1 MIKPQMDQQLK
12 VLKELDDLIARS
24 DAEGKTGTA
33 SAEDVDHLRAYASDM
48 RRACNT
54 AVALET
60 ALTPP
65 KVEKK
70 EEKKEEP
77 AAEEKKEEKK
87 EEPAAEEKKPAKRK
101 SRAKKDEPKAGAPPA
116 DAPAPETAEAEDDD
130 LSFLD

>member
-1 MIKPQMDQQLK
+1 MIKSQMEQQLR

-33 SAEDVDHLRAYASDM
+33 SAEDVDHLRAYTSDM
-48 RRACNT
+48 RRACST
-54 AVALET
+54 AISLET

-65 KVEKK
+65 K
-70 EEKKEEP
+70 EEKKAEP
-77 AAEEKKEEKK
+77 T
-87 EEPAAEEKKPAKRK
+87 AEEKKPAKRK
-101 SRAKKDEPKAGAPPA
+101 PRAKKAEPVVETPPA

>member
-33 SAEDVDHLRAYASDM
+33 SAEAVDHLRAYASDM
-48 RRACNT
+48 RRACN
-54 AVALET
+54 AAIALET
-60 ALTPP
+60 ALTQP
-65 KVEKK
+65 K
-70 EEKKEEP
+70 
-77 AAEEKKEEKK
+77 AEKK

-101 SRAKKDEPKAGAPPA
+101 SRAKKMEPVAEPPPA
-116 DAPAPETAEAEDDD
+116 DMPAPETAEAEDDD

>member
-1 MIKPQMDQQLK
+1 MIKPQMNQQLK

-33 SAEDVDHLRAYASDM
+33 SAEDVDHLRAYTSDM
-48 RRACNT
+48 RRACN
-54 AVALET
+54 AAIALET

-65 KVEKK
+65 KTEK
-70 EEKKEEP
+70 KKEEP
-77 AAEEKKEEKK
+77 AAQ
-87 EEPAAEEKKPAKRK
+87 AAEEKPAKRK
-101 SRAKKDEPKAGAPPA
+101 SRAKKDEPKAETPPA

>member
-1 MIKPQMDQQLK
+1 MIKQQMDQQLK

-48 RRACNT
+48 RRACST
-54 AVALET
+54 AIALET

-65 KVEKK
+65 K
-70 EEKKEEP
+70 EEKKEEAP
-77 AAEEKKEEKK
+77 AAE
-87 EEPAAEEKKPAKRK
+87 AKPAKRK
-101 SRAKKDEPKAGAPPA
+101 SRAKKAEPKTEALPA
-116 DAPAPETAEAEDDD
+116 DDPMPETAEADDD

>member
-1 MIKPQMDQQLK
+1 MIKSQMEQQLR

-48 RRACNT
+48 RRACST
-54 AVALET
+54 AIALET

-65 KVEKK
+65 K
-70 EEKKEEP
+70 EEKK
-77 AAEEKKEEKK
+77 
-87 EEPAAEEKKPAKRK
+87 AEEKKPAKRK
-101 SRAKKDEPKAGAPPA
+101 PRAKKAEPVVETPPA
-116 DAPAPETAEAEDDD
+116 DAPAPETAEAEADD

>member
-1 MIKPQMDQQLK
+1 MIKPQMNQQLK

-48 RRACNT
+48 RRACN
-54 AVALET
+54 AAIALET

-65 KVEKK
+65 KAEKK
-70 EEKKEEP
+70 AEP
-77 AAEEKKEEKK
+77 AAEEK
-87 EEPAAEEKKPAKRK
+87 PTKRK
-101 SRAKKDEPKAGAPPA
+101 SRAKKDEPKAETPPA

>member
-1 MIKPQMDQQLK
+1 MVKPQMDQQLK

-33 SAEDVDHLRAYASDM
+33 SAEDVDHLRTYTSDM
-48 RRACNT
+48 RRACS
-54 AVALET
+54 AAIALET

-65 KVEKK
+65 KAEKK
-70 EEKKEEP
+70 EERKEEP
-77 AAEEKKEEKK
+77 AAQ
-87 EEPAAEEKKPAKRK
+87 AAEEKPAKRK
-101 SRAKKDEPKAGAPPA
+101 SRAKKAEPKAETPPA

>member
-48 RRACNT
+48 RRACST
-54 AVALET
+54 AIALET
-60 ALTPP
+60 AMTPP
-65 KVEKK
+65 K
-70 EEKKEEP
+70 EEKK
-77 AAEEKKEEKK
+77 A
-87 EEPAAEEKKPAKRK
+87 EPAAEEKKPAKKK
-101 SRAKKDEPKAGAPPA
+101 SRAKKMEPVAETPPA
-116 DAPAPETAEAEDDD
+116 DMPVPETAEAEDDD

>member
-48 RRACNT
+48 RRACN
-54 AVALET
+54 AAIALET
-60 ALTPP
+60 ALTQP
-65 KVEKK
+65 K
-70 EEKKEEP
+70 
-77 AAEEKKEEKK
+77 AEKK

-101 SRAKKDEPKAGAPPA
+101 SRAKKMESVAEPPPA
-116 DAPAPETAEAEDDD
+116 DMPAPETAEAEDDD

>member
-1 MIKPQMDQQLK
+1 MIKSQMEQQLR

-48 RRACNT
+48 RRACST
-54 AVALET
+54 AIALET

-65 KVEKK
+65 K
-70 EEKKEEP
+70 EEKK
-77 AAEEKKEEKK
+77 
-87 EEPAAEEKKPAKRK
+87 AEEKKPAKRK
-101 SRAKKDEPKAGAPPA
+101 PRAKKAEPVVETPPV

>member
-1 MIKPQMDQQLK
+1 MIKPQMNQQLK

-77 AAEEKKEEKK
+77 AAEEKK
-87 EEPAAEEKKPAKRK
+87 PAKRK
-101 SRAKKDEPKAGAPPA
+101 SRAKKDEPKAETPPA